1 MDCYRPMWHIKPC
14 SCFPGFNFQSTWSH
28 EYHSPWWN
36 MVYGSLTVH
45 WANSE
50 SRPAEDPVDSDHFP
64 GSPPGATDGLIQED
78 FAVPV
83 WTLTVFFRLACSEVH
98 IHLQTLPF
106 RKCVKLHAKSQNAMQ
121 NLLLGVTCRSRTTV
135 CHLHYSGYIP
145 GCSTTT
151 PPTRGY
157 HSIMLIHDS
166 LDTEAFQYL
175 LSTISWFYV
184 PPDPCGPAAP
194 C

>member
-1 MDCYRPMWHIKPC
+1 MTLDLFPLFTCYKVKRRLSRDPFPGYTVNMDCYRPMWHIKPC
-14 SCFPGFNFQSTWSH
+14 PCFPGFNFQSTWSH

-106 RKCVKLHAKSQNAMQ
+106 RKCVKLHAQIPKCYAKSPPRCD
-121 NLLLGVTCRSRTTV
+121 LSVTYHGVPLTLSR
-135 CHLHYSGYIP
+135 LHP
-145 GCSTTT
+145 
-151 PPTRGY
+151 RV
-157 HSIMLIHDS
+157 
-166 LDTEAFQYL
+166 QYDN
-175 LSTISWFYV
+175 TA
-184 PPDPCGPAAP
+184 D
-194 C
+194 